1 MNAND
6 ICKVVLGVIASVG
19 GIGGVIVL
27 CIKFAAGIIASHLE
41 QKYSLDMQKELENY
55 KAELSR
61 AVEGYKTVLDKE
73 LEKYRATL
81 ENKNYVTKT
90 RFDTEFSIFRE
101 LNKLTF
107 EMVKRANI
115 LVPAGYAHVPADES
129 KRKEYEQ
136 KNYEICAHATVA
148 MQDYLQQ
155 NSPFVPKKFCDLAG
169 ELLSLCNQQLEAYA
183 KRFDVLNFAPKEEKE
198 RFTSEDYKRA
208 RTIIDKY
215 EVLVEEMRNYLSTLD
230 VI

>member
-27 CIKFAAGIIASHLE
+27 CIKFAAGIIASRLE

-81 ENKNYVTKT
+81 ENKN
-90 RFDTEFSIFRE
+90 
-101 LNKLTF
+101 
-107 EMVKRANI
+107 
-115 LVPAGYAHVPADES
+115 
-129 KRKEYEQ
+129 
-136 KNYEICAHATVA
+136 
-148 MQDYLQQ
+148 
-155 NSPFVPKKFCDLAG
+155 
-169 ELLSLCNQQLEAYA
+169 
-183 KRFDVLNFAPKEEKE
+183 
-198 RFTSEDYKRA
+198 
-208 RTIIDKY
+208 
-215 EVLVEEMRNYLSTLD
+215 
-230 VI
+230 